1 MNIISN
7 KLSNNK
13 KKFKMKSMKNLF
25 SKQILIKGIIG
36 IIGLVVSHFVA
47 SIISRAI
54 VKFVNNKSIDD
65 AVKKST
71 TFYML
76 QSAIYWV
83 FMTIAI
89 ILILSF
95 VGVEGAAV
103 VAILGS
109 LLFAIGL
116 GLQGTLSD
124 LASGI
129 MLIIGNVYKIGDYIE
144 IFDDNG
150 SSFNGSVKEFN
161 IMYTRI
167 LDDDSGVIIAIPNR
181 VVYNNIVMNHSSSDK
196 HVVVQVISVSN
207 RNRDLSKALDQ
218 LRTNVQSSPLVL
230 ETPAVKANIS
240 AITNYGTDIEVRYTL
255 RNTDYYVSGTNSVQ
269 NQLLTL
275 MRQTLIDNNIE
286 LVVREITKN

>member
-1 MNIISN
+1 MQIN
-7 KLSNNK
+7 KRK
-13 KKFKMKSMKNLF
+13 DFKLKSMKNLF
-25 SKQILIKGIIG
+25 SKQVLIKGIIG
-36 IIGLVVSHFVA
+36 IIGLVVSHFAA
-47 SIISRAI
+47 SIISKAI

-83 FMTIAI
+83 FMTIAF

-181 VVYNNIVMNHSSSDK
+181 VIYNNIVMNHSSSEK
-196 HVVVQVISVSN
+196 HVVVQLISVSN

-218 LRTNVQSSPLVL
+218 LRANVQSSPLVL
-230 ETPAVKANIS
+230 ETPAVKTNIS

-255 RNTDYYVSGTNSVQ
+255 RNSDYYVSGTNSVQ

>member
-1 MNIISN
+1 MN
-7 KLSNNK
+7 KTALYK
-13 KKFKMKSMKNLF
+13 GKKFKLKSMKNLF
-25 SKQILIKGIIG
+25 SKQVLIKGIIG
-36 IIGLVVSHFVA
+36 IIGIIASHFAA
-47 SIISRAI
+47 SIISKTI

-65 AVKKST
+65 AVKNST

-83 FMTIAI
+83 FMTISI

-95 VGVEGAAV
+95 IGVEGAAV

-124 LASGI
+124 MASGI

-144 IFDDNG
+144 IFDNSG
-150 SSFNGSVKEFN
+150 SSFNGTVKEFN

-167 LDDDSGVIIAIPNR
+167 LDDDSGVIIAVPNR

-207 RNRDLSKALDQ
+207 RNRDLSKALEQ
-218 LRTNVQSSPLVL
+218 LRMNVQRSPLVM
-230 ETPAVKANIS
+230 ETPVVKANIS

-255 RNTDYYVSGTNSVQ
+255 RNKDYYVSGTNSVQ

-275 MRQTLIDNNIE
+275 MRETLIDNNIE
-286 LVVREITKN
+286 LVVREISKN